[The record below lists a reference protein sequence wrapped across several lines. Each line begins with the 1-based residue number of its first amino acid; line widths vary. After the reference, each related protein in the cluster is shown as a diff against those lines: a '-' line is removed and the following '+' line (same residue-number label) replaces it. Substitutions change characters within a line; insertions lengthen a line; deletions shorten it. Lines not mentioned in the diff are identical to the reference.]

1 MKNSSGFFR
10 KLLKTIVITI
20 AVIIVVVVSL
30 LPFVVRWQA
39 VNWLEQ
45 QGLDAEIGY
54 INIRPI
60 LGSVQINDVRIA
72 ASETEQLVLD
82 KIQLNIDWT
91 PLFDQ
96 ELYVEHV
103 IIDGLSIDAV
113 SAQSGLRIGG
123 ITLPGNEDTS
133 ETKPEPEEPAG
144 GSVLDRL
151 MLERFELEN
160 IQLCYTQLGDGDAVN
175 ARQCLAFD
183 ELAIVDDIDVSWGT
197 QASAKIPGIQLK
209 ALRWFDQKEV
219 ADLLWIDLLKITDI
233 TSEDLARWQIAE
245 ISVESLGVLPT
256 RVDDE
261 ITAGDLKFSTLS
273 VTDLDVGGDNSI
285 GNIALSGLNVDLN
298 LHGKGEAVFSP
309 RLMTRIEQLV
319 PPSDENTDEEPK
331 NNSAFSLGQLV
342 VDRAAI
348 RDGGNNQQL
357 LSFNNLNLQKLSIRD
372 NKIGLSKVSIS
383 DAALLPVISEQGA
396 TDNFQ
401 LTGDLQL
408 KSLSL
413 SDLNVG
419 DDSSIGSISLSGVK
433 VDLQAGEDGELAFA
447 PQLIAKLEQ
456 LSEPPVSEPS
466 APEQATDGTTE
477 TQKNSSA
484 FSLGRLSI
492 DTASV
497 RDRDNNQRLLSF
509 NNFSMQQLS
518 IRDSITGLG
527 ELKVSNFVLL
537 PVISE
542 QGQTTGDL
550 QLNALSVVGSSF
562 GDDSHIGTLDL
573 SGIHVG
579 LDTAANG
586 QLVFA
591 PELLERIIPASNDSV
606 PESKQQETSFSIDQ
620 LVVNDTLIRD
630 KDNQRNLLLIN
641 QVDLSGL
648 STKGDA
654 VALARLGVE
663 DLKLLEPLSED
674 TVVADYYF
682 STPKIELTDII
693 KNASLFSLKE
703 LIVADPVT
711 FVHRNVSGELQ
722 ALSEI
727 DRMIAGDG
735 KSADNSAGNNASSTN
750 EQAEPSGSVRYSIGR
765 INIGSKGKLSVLD
778 ESVAPVFK
786 RSFNELSLTVDNI
799 DSSSPEA
806 KSALSFNL
814 GLTKFGHIK
823 FDGTLTPFGEKLN
836 TNIVG
841 ELRGLDARAL
851 STYASDYIG
860 YNLDQGIAEADIN
873 FDVNEDDLNAA
884 IITRFR
890 KLEVSALS
898 DSELPEGAESLGMP
912 LDFALGLLRDKNGMI
927 ELKLP
932 ITGDIN
938 SPNFSISHILG
949 KVMFKVISETI
960 VNYYLPFG
968 LIMAATM
975 QDTLSNFSFDPVVFS
990 PGDVALDNEDMAS
1003 LDKLSEMLN
1012 SREQLHL
1019 SFCAPST
1026 WQDWSVKF
1034 GAPITAK
1041 ESTLEKS
1048 AKESTPE
1055 EADSTQSNASQ
1066 LPAEPLVE
1074 VVVTPEQAAS
1084 LKEIAN
1090 QRSEA
1095 VKEHL
1100 INKGVQTGQVILCEG
1115 QFDQTNKELPQ
1126 MNIAI

>member
-1 MKNSSGFFR
+1 MKNSSGFFS
-10 KLLKTIVITI
+10 KTLKITVITI
-20 AVIIVVVVSL
+20 AVTVVLVVSL
-30 LPFVVRWQA
+30 LPFVLRWQA

-72 ASETEQLVLD
+72 ASETEQLILN
-82 KIQLNIDWT
+82 KIQLNIDWS

-96 ELYVEHV
+96 QLYVEHV
-103 IIDGLSIDAV
+103 IIDGLSIDIV

-123 ITLPGNEDTS
+123 IALPGKEDTS
-133 ETKPEPEEPAG
+133 DPKFETEEPAA
-144 GSVLDRL
+144 GSALNRI
-151 MLERFELEN
+151 MLERLELEN
-160 IQLCYTQLGDGDAVN
+160 VQLCYSQLGEGDTVN
-175 ARQCLAFD
+175 VRQCIAFG
-183 ELAIVDDIDVSWGT
+183 ELAIVDDIDVSLGD
-197 QASAKIPGIQLK
+197 QASAQIPGIKLK
-209 ALRWFDQKEV
+209 ELRWFDQKV
-219 ADLLWIDLLKITDI
+219 PADLLWIDLVKITDI
-233 TSEDLARWQIAE
+233 TSDDLARWQIAD
-245 ISVESLGVLPT
+245 ISVEALAVLPT

-261 ITAGDLKFSTLS
+261 ITAGDLQFSTLLVS
-273 VTDLDVGGDNSI
+273 DLDVGSDNSI
-285 GNIALSGLNVDLN
+285 GNISLSGLNVDLN
-298 LHGKGEAVFSP
+298 LNGDGEAIFSP
-309 RLMTRIEQLV
+309 RLMARIEQLI
-319 PPSDENTDEEPK
+319 PPSDESIDEESK
-331 NNSAFSLGQLV
+331 NNGAFSLGQLA
-342 VDRAAI
+342 VDKVSV

-357 LSFNNLNLQKLSIRD
+357 LSFNNFNMKKLSIRD
-372 NKIGLSKVSIS
+372 SKIELSK
-383 DAALLPVISEQGA
+383 A
-396 TDNFQ
+396 
-401 LTGDLQL
+401 
-408 KSLSL
+408 
-413 SDLNVG
+413 
-419 DDSSIGSISLSGVK
+419 
-433 VDLQAGEDGELAFA
+433 
-447 PQLIAKLEQ
+447 
-456 LSEPPVSEPS
+456 
-466 APEQATDGTTE
+466 
-477 TQKNSSA
+477 
-484 FSLGRLSI
+484 
-492 DTASV
+492 
-497 RDRDNNQRLLSF
+497 
-509 NNFSMQQLS
+509 
-518 IRDSITGLG
+518 
-527 ELKVSNFVLL
+527 KVSDFVLL

-542 QGQTTGDL
+542 QGQITGDL
-550 QLNALSVVGSSF
+550 QLSALSLVNSSF
-562 GDDSHIGTLDL
+562 GDDSHIGALNL
-573 SGIHVG
+573 SGLHVG

-586 QLVFA
+586 QLVFS
-591 PELLERIIPASNDSV
+591 PELLGRIIPTGNNSA
-606 PESKQQETSFSIDQ
+606 PENKQLETSFSIDQ
-620 LVVNDTLIRD
+620 LVVNDALIRD
-630 KDNQRNLLLIN
+630 KDNHRDLLLVN

-648 STKGDA
+648 SAKGES
-654 VALARLGVE
+654 VALARFGVE
-663 DLKLLEPLSED
+663 DLKLLEPLSEEA
-674 TVVADYYF
+674 VGADYYF
-682 STPKIELTDII
+682 TTPKIELSDII

-703 LIVADPVT
+703 LVVADPVA
-711 FVHRNVSGELQ
+711 FIHRNASGELQ

-727 DRMIAGDG
+727 ERMIAGEG
-735 KSADNSAGNNASSTN
+735 KSTGSNASSTS
-750 EQAEPSGSVRYSIGR
+750 EQAEPSVIVRYSIGR
-765 INIGSKGKLSVLD
+765 IKIGSKGKLSVLD
-778 ESVAPVFK
+778 ESVTPVFK
-786 RSFNELSLTVDNI
+786 RSFNELSLVVNNI

-836 TNIVG
+836 TDIVG

-860 YNLDQGIAEADIN
+860 YSLDQGIAEADVKFNVHKDNI
-873 FDVNEDDLNAA
+873 NAA
-884 IITRFR
+884 ITTRFR

-938 SPNFSISHILG
+938 SPNFSLSHIVG

-975 QDTLSNFSFDPVVFS
+975 QDTLSNFSFDPVTFS
-990 PGDVALDNEDMAS
+990 PGDVALDAAAMAS

-1034 GAPITAK
+1034 GSPITSEKLPGTSEKPK
-1041 ESTLEKS
+1041 EKLTSDET
-1048 AKESTPE
+1048 
-1055 EADSTQSNASQ
+1055 ASSQ
-1066 LPAEPLVE
+1066 ANVSQPLAEPRVE
-1074 VVVTPEQAAS
+1074 LAVAPDQAAA

-1115 QFDQTNKELPQ
+1115 TFDQTNKELPK

>member
-1 MKNSSGFFR
+1 MKNSSGFFS
-10 KLLKTIVITI
+10 KFLKTIVITI
-20 AVIIVVVVSL
+20 AVAIVVVVSL

-82 KIQLNIDWT
+82 KIQLNIDWS

-103 IIDGLSIDAV
+103 IIDGLSIDVV
-113 SAQSGLRIGG
+113 SAQSGLRMGG
-123 ITLPGNEDTS
+123 IALPGNEDTS
-133 ETKPEPEEPAG
+133 DAKPEPEGPAAD
-144 GSVLDRL
+144 SALNRIR
-151 MLERFELEN
+151 LERFEMEN
-160 IQLCYTQLGDGDAVN
+160 IQLCYTQLGDGDVVN

-183 ELAIVDDIDVSWGT
+183 ELSIVDDIDVSWGG
-197 QASAKIPGIQLK
+197 QASAEIPGIQLK
-209 ALRWFDQKEV
+209 ALRWLDQKEL
-219 ADLLWIDLLKITDI
+219 ADLLWIDLVKITDI

-285 GNIALSGLNVDLN
+285 GNIALSGLNIDLN
-298 LHGKGEAVFSP
+298 LEGKGEAVFSP

-331 NNSAFSLGQLV
+331 NKSAFSLGQLV

-372 NKIGLSKVSIS
+372 SKVVLSKVNVS
-383 DAALLPVISEQGA
+383 DVA
-396 TDNFQ
+396 
-401 LTGDLQL
+401 
-408 KSLSL
+408 
-413 SDLNVG
+413 
-419 DDSSIGSISLSGVK
+419 
-433 VDLQAGEDGELAFA
+433 
-447 PQLIAKLEQ
+447 
-456 LSEPPVSEPS
+456 
-466 APEQATDGTTE
+466 
-477 TQKNSSA
+477 
-484 FSLGRLSI
+484 
-492 DTASV
+492 
-497 RDRDNNQRLLSF
+497 
-509 NNFSMQQLS
+509 
-518 IRDSITGLG
+518 
-527 ELKVSNFVLL
+527 LL

-550 QLNALSVVGSSF
+550 QLNALSIVGSSF
-562 GDDSHIGTLDL
+562 GDDSHIGTLNL
-573 SGIHVG
+573 SGVYVG

-586 QLVFA
+586 QLVFS
-591 PELLERIIPASNDSV
+591 PELLGRIIPTGNDSA
-606 PESKQQETSFSIDQ
+606 PGSKQQETSFSIEQ

-674 TVVADYYF
+674 TVGADYYF

-727 DRMIAGDG
+727 ERMIAGDG
-735 KSADNSAGNNASSTN
+735 KSADNNASSTN
-750 EQAEPSGSVRYSIGR
+750 EQAESSRPIQYSIGR

-860 YNLDQGIAEADIN
+860 YSLDQGIAEADIN
-873 FDVNEDDLNAA
+873 FDVNEDDLDAA

-890 KLEVSALS
+890 KLEVSALNDS
-898 DSELPEGAESLGMP
+898 DLPEGAESLGMP

-938 SPNFSISHILG
+938 SPNFSISHIVG

-968 LIMAATM
+968 LVMAATM

-990 PGDVALDNEDMAS
+990 PGDVTLDNEDMAS

-1034 GAPITAK
+1034 GTPIA
-1041 ESTLEKS
+1041 

-1055 EADSTQSNASQ
+1055 EADSTQANASQ

-1090 QRSEA
+1090 ERSEA

-1115 QFDQTNKELPQ
+1115 QFDQANKELPQ

>member
-1 MKNSSGFFR
+1 MKNSSGFFS
-10 KLLKTIVITI
+10 KFFKTIVITV
-20 AVIIVVVVSL
+20 AVAIVVVVSL

-60 LGSVQINDVRIA
+60 LGSVQINDVRIT

-82 KIQLNIDWT
+82 KIQLNIDWS

-103 IIDGLSIDAV
+103 IIDGLSIDVV

-133 ETKPEPEEPAG
+133 DAKPEPEESAG
-144 GSVLDRL
+144 GSALDRIR
-151 MLERFELEN
+151 LERFELEN

-183 ELAIVDDIDVSWGT
+183 ELSIVDDIDVSWGS
-197 QASAKIPGIQLK
+197 QASAEIPGIELK
-209 ALRWFDQKEV
+209 ALRWLDQKEL
-219 ADLLWIDLLKITDI
+219 ADLLWIDLVKITDI
-233 TSEDLARWQIAE
+233 TSEDLARWQIAT

-285 GNIALSGLNVDLN
+285 GNIALSGLSVDLN
-298 LHGKGEAVFSP
+298 LQGKGEAVFSP

-319 PPSDENTDEEPK
+319 PPSDESTDEEPK
-331 NNSAFSLGQLV
+331 NNGAFSLGQLV

-348 RDGGNNQQL
+348 RDGGSNQQL

-372 NKIGLSKVSIS
+372 SKIVLSKVNVS
-383 DAALLPVISEQGA
+383 DVALLPVISEKGIG
-396 TDNFQ
+396 
-401 LTGDLQL
+401 GDLQL
-408 KSLSL
+408 NSLSL

-419 DDSSIGSISLSGVK
+419 DDSSIGSISLSAVK
-433 VDLQAGEDGELAFA
+433 VDLQAGEEGELAFA
-447 PQLIAKLEQ
+447 PQLIAKFEQ
-456 LSEPPVSEPS
+456 LAEQPASEPS
-466 APEQATDGTTE
+466 VSKQATDDTTE

-492 DTASV
+492 DRASV

-518 IRDSITGLG
+518 IRESMTGLG

-537 PVISE
+537 PVLSE

-550 QLNALSVVGSSF
+550 QLNALSIVGSSF

-591 PELLERIIPASNDSV
+591 PELLGRIIPAGNDSA

-620 LVVNDTLIRD
+620 LVVNDTLIKD

-654 VALARLGVE
+654 VALARLGIE

-674 TVVADYYF
+674 TVGADYYF

-727 DRMIAGDG
+727 ERMIAGDG
-735 KSADNSAGNNASSTN
+735 ESADNNASSTN
-750 EQAEPSGSVRYSIGR
+750 EQAESSRPVRYSIGR
-765 INIGSKGKLSVLD
+765 INIGAKGKLSVLD

-860 YNLDQGIAEADIN
+860 YSLDQGIAEADIN
-873 FDVNEDDLNAA
+873 FDVNEDDLDAA

-1034 GAPITAK
+1034 GTPITAK
-1041 ESTLEKS
+1041 EST
-1048 AKESTPE
+1048 TE
-1055 EADSTQSNASQ
+1055 EADSTQANASQ
-1066 LPAEPLVE
+1066 LPVEPLVE
-1074 VVVTPEQAAS
+1074 AVVTPEQAAS

>member
-1 MKNSSGFFR
+1 MKNSSGFFS
-10 KLLKTIVITI
+10 KFFKTIVITV
-20 AVIIVVVVSL
+20 AVAIVVVVSL

-82 KIQLNIDWT
+82 KIQLNIDWN

-103 IIDGLSIDAV
+103 IIDGLSIDVV

-133 ETKPEPEEPAG
+133 DAKPEPEESAG
-144 GSVLDRL
+144 GSALDRIR
-151 MLERFELEN
+151 LERFEMEN
-160 IQLCYTQLGDGDAVN
+160 IQLCYTQLGDGDVVN

-183 ELAIVDDIDVSWGT
+183 ELSIVDDIDVSWGG
-197 QASAKIPGIQLK
+197 QASAEIPGIQLK
-209 ALRWFDQKEV
+209 ALRWFDQKEL
-219 ADLLWIDLLKITDI
+219 ADLLWIDLVKITDI

-273 VTDLDVGGDNSI
+273 VSDLDVGGDNSI
-285 GNIALSGLNVDLN
+285 GNIALSGLNIDLN
-298 LHGKGEAVFSP
+298 LQGKGEAVFSP

-319 PPSDENTDEEPK
+319 PPSDENTDEELK
-331 NNSAFSLGQLV
+331 NNSAFSLRQLV

-372 NKIGLSKVSIS
+372 SKVVLSKVNVS
-383 DAALLPVISEQGA
+383 DVALLPVISEQGA
-396 TDNFQ
+396 S
-401 LTGDLQL
+401 GDLQL
-408 KSLSL
+408 NSLSL
-413 SDLNVG
+413 SNLNVG

-433 VDLQAGEDGELAFA
+433 VDLQAGEEGDLAFA
-447 PQLIAKLEQ
+447 PQLIAKFEQ
-456 LSEPPVSEPS
+456 LAEQPASVSK
-466 APEQATDGTTE
+466 QATDDTTE

-484 FSLGRLSI
+484 FSLGQLSI

-497 RDRDNNQRLLSF
+497 RDRDNNKRLLSF

-518 IRDSITGLG
+518 IRDSMAGLG

-562 GDDSHIGTLDL
+562 GDDSHIGTLNL
-573 SGIHVG
+573 SGVYVG

-586 QLVFA
+586 QLVFS
-591 PELLERIIPASNDSV
+591 PELLGRIIPAGNDSS

-674 TVVADYYF
+674 TVGADYYF

-727 DRMIAGDG
+727 ERMIAGDG
-735 KSADNSAGNNASSTN
+735 ESADNNASSTN
-750 EQAEPSGSVRYSIGR
+750 EQAESSRPVQYSIGR

-860 YNLDQGIAEADIN
+860 YSLDQGIAEADIN
-873 FDVNEDDLNAA
+873 FDVNEDDLDAA
-884 IITRFR
+884 VITRFR

-898 DSELPEGAESLGMP
+898 DSELPAGAESLGMP

-1034 GAPITAK
+1034 GTPITAK
-1041 ESTLEKS
+1041 EST
-1048 AKESTPE
+1048 PE
-1055 EADSTQSNASQ
+1055 ETDSTQANASQ
-1066 LPAEPLVE
+1066 LPVEPLVE

>member
-1 MKNSSGFFR
+1 MKNSSGFFS
-10 KLLKTIVITI
+10 KFLKTIVITV
-20 AVIIVVVVSL
+20 AVAIVVVVSL

-82 KIQLNIDWT
+82 KIQLNIDWS

-103 IIDGLSIDAV
+103 IIDGLSIDVV
-113 SAQSGLRIGG
+113 SAQTGLRIGG
-123 ITLPGNEDTS
+123 IALPGNEDTS
-133 ETKPEPEEPAG
+133 DAKPEPEDPAAD
-144 GSVLDRL
+144 SVLNRIR
-151 MLERFELEN
+151 LERFELEN
-160 IQLCYTQLGDGDAVN
+160 IQLCYTQLGDGGAVN
-175 ARQCLAFD
+175 TRQCIAFD
-183 ELAIVDDIDVSWGT
+183 ELAIVDDIDVSWGS
-197 QASAKIPGIQLK
+197 QAFAEIPGIELK
-209 ALRWFDQKEV
+209 ALRWLDQKEL
-219 ADLLWIDLLKITDI
+219 ADLLWIDLVKITDI
-233 TSEDLARWQIAE
+233 TSEDLARWQIAT

-273 VTDLDVGGDNSI
+273 VSDLDVGGDNSI
-285 GNIALSGLNVDLN
+285 GNIALSGLSVDLN
-298 LHGKGEAVFSP
+298 LQGKGEAVFSP

-319 PPSDENTDEEPK
+319 PPSDENADEEPK
-331 NNSAFSLGQLV
+331 NNGAFSLGQLV
-342 VDRAAI
+342 VDKAII

-372 NKIGLSKVSIS
+372 SEIVLSKVNVS
-383 DAALLPVISEQGA
+383 DVALLPVISEQGVV
-396 TDNFQ
+396 
-401 LTGDLQL
+401 GDLQL
-408 KSLSL
+408 NSLSL
-413 SDLNVG
+413 ADLKVG

-433 VDLQAGEDGELAFA
+433 VDLQAGEEGELAFA
-447 PQLIAKLEQ
+447 PQLIAKFEQ
-456 LSEPPVSEPS
+456 LAEQPASVSK
-466 APEQATDGTTE
+466 QATDDTTDI
-477 TQKNSSA
+477 QKNSSA

-492 DTASV
+492 DTAFV

-518 IRDSITGLG
+518 IRDSMTGLG

-562 GDDSHIGTLDL
+562 GDDSHIGTLNL
-573 SGIHVG
+573 SGVYVG

-586 QLVFA
+586 QLVFS
-591 PELLERIIPASNDSV
+591 PELLGRIIPAGNDSA
-606 PESKQQETSFSIDQ
+606 PEKKQQETSFSIDQ

-674 TVVADYYF
+674 AVGADYYF
-682 STPKIELTDII
+682 STPKVELTDII

-727 DRMIAGDG
+727 ERMIAGDG
-735 KSADNSAGNNASSTN
+735 KSVDNNASSAS
-750 EQAEPSGSVRYSIGR
+750 EQAESSRPVRYSIGR

-860 YNLDQGIAEADIN
+860 YSLDQGIAEADIN
-873 FDVNEDDLNAA
+873 FDVNEDDLDAA

-1034 GAPITAK
+1034 GTPIT
-1041 ESTLEKS
+1041 

-1055 EADSTQSNASQ
+1055 EADSTQANASQ
-1066 LPAEPLVE
+1066 LPVEPLVE
-1074 VVVTPEQAAS
+1074 VVATPEQATS

>member
-1 MKNSSGFFR
+1 MKNSSGFFS
-10 KLLKTIVITI
+10 KFLKTIVITI
-20 AVIIVVVVSL
+20 AVTIVVVVSL

-39 VNWLEQ
+39 VSWLEQ

-72 ASETEQLVLD
+72 ASETEQLILD
-82 KIQLNIDWT
+82 KIQLNIDWS

-103 IIDGLSIDAV
+103 IIEGLSIDVV

-123 ITLPGNEDTS
+123 IALPSNEDTS
-133 ETKPEPEEPAG
+133 DTKPEPEEPAG
-144 GSVLDRL
+144 GSALDRI

-160 IQLCYTQLGDGDAVN
+160 IQICYTHLGDGDAVN

-183 ELAIVDDIDVSWGT
+183 ELAIVDDIDVSWGS

-209 ALRWFDQKEV
+209 ALRWLDQKEV
-219 ADLLWIDLLKITDI
+219 ADLLWVDLLKITDI

-261 ITAGDLKFSTLS
+261 ITAGDLEFSTLS
-273 VTDLDVGGDNSI
+273 ISGLDVGSDNSI

-298 LHGKGEAVFSP
+298 LRGKGEAIFSP
-309 RLMTRIEQLV
+309 RLMTRIEQLM
-319 PPSDENTDEEPK
+319 PPSDESADEEPK
-331 NNSAFSLGQLV
+331 NNGTFLLGQLV

-357 LSFNNLNLQKLSIRD
+357 LSFNNLNMQKLSIRD
-372 NKIGLSKVSIS
+372 SKIGLSKVKVS
-383 DAALLPVISEQGA
+383 DVALLPVISEQGA
-396 TDNFQ
+396 T
-401 LTGDLQL
+401 GDLQL
-408 KSLSL
+408 NSLSL

-433 VDLQAGEDGELAFA
+433 VDLQAGEEGELAFS
-447 PQLIAKLEQ
+447 PQLIGKFEQ
-456 LSEPPVSEPS
+456 LAEQPASEPS
-466 APEQATDGTTE
+466 VSKQATDDTTE

-484 FSLGRLSI
+484 FSLGQLSI

-518 IRDSITGLG
+518 IRDSVTGLG

-542 QGQTTGDL
+542 QGKTTGDL
-550 QLNALSVVGSSF
+550 QLSALSVVGSSF

-586 QLVFA
+586 QLAFA
-591 PELLERIIPASNDSV
+591 PELLERIIPTGNDSV
-606 PESKQQETSFSIDQ
+606 SENKQQETSFSIDQ
-620 LVVNDTLIRD
+620 LIVNDTLIRD

-648 STKGDA
+648 SAKGDA
-654 VALARLGVE
+654 LSLARLGVE

-674 TVVADYYF
+674 TVGADYYF

-727 DRMIAGDG
+727 ERMIAGD
-735 KSADNSAGNNASSTN
+735 SASAGSSASSTN
-750 EQAEPSGSVRYSIGR
+750 KQTESSRPVRYSIGR

-786 RSFNELSLTVDNI
+786 RSFNELSLVVDNI

-806 KSALSFNL
+806 KSTLSFNL

-860 YNLDQGIAEADIN
+860 YSLDQGIAEADIN
-873 FDVNEDDLNAA
+873 FDVNEDDLDAA

-990 PGDVALDNEDMAS
+990 PGNIALDNEDMAS

-1034 GAPITAK
+1034 GTPITAK

-1055 EADSTQSNASQ
+1055 EADSTQANASQ

-1074 VVVTPEQAAS
+1074 VVVTPEQEAS

-1090 QRSEA
+1090 ERSEA

-1100 INKGVQTGQVILCEG
+1100 INKGVQSGQVILCEG

>member
-1 MKNSSGFFR
+1 MKNSSGFFS
-10 KLLKTIVITI
+10 KFLKTIVITI
-20 AVIIVVVVSL
+20 AVAIVVVVSL

-82 KIQLNIDWT
+82 KIQLNIDWS

-103 IIDGLSIDAV
+103 IIDGLSIDVV
-113 SAQSGLRIGG
+113 SAQSGLRMGG
-123 ITLPGNEDTS
+123 IALPGNEDTS
-133 ETKPEPEEPAG
+133 DAKPEPEGPAAD
-144 GSVLDRL
+144 SALNRIR
-151 MLERFELEN
+151 LERFEMEN
-160 IQLCYTQLGDGDAVN
+160 IQLCYTQLGDGDVVN

-183 ELAIVDDIDVSWGT
+183 ELSIVDDIDVSWGG
-197 QASAKIPGIQLK
+197 QASAEIPGIQLK
-209 ALRWFDQKEV
+209 ALRWLDQKEL
-219 ADLLWIDLLKITDI
+219 ADLLWIDLVKITDI

-285 GNIALSGLNVDLN
+285 GNIALSGLNIDLN
-298 LHGKGEAVFSP
+298 LEGKGEAVFSP

-331 NNSAFSLGQLV
+331 NKSAFSLGQLV
-342 VDRAAI
+342 VDRSAI

-372 NKIGLSKVSIS
+372 SKVVLSKVNVS
-383 DAALLPVISEQGA
+383 DVA
-396 TDNFQ
+396 
-401 LTGDLQL
+401 
-408 KSLSL
+408 
-413 SDLNVG
+413 
-419 DDSSIGSISLSGVK
+419 
-433 VDLQAGEDGELAFA
+433 
-447 PQLIAKLEQ
+447 
-456 LSEPPVSEPS
+456 
-466 APEQATDGTTE
+466 
-477 TQKNSSA
+477 
-484 FSLGRLSI
+484 
-492 DTASV
+492 
-497 RDRDNNQRLLSF
+497 
-509 NNFSMQQLS
+509 
-518 IRDSITGLG
+518 
-527 ELKVSNFVLL
+527 LL

-550 QLNALSVVGSSF
+550 QLNALSIVGSSF
-562 GDDSHIGTLDL
+562 GDDSHIGTLNL
-573 SGIHVG
+573 SGVYVG

-586 QLVFA
+586 QLVFS
-591 PELLERIIPASNDSV
+591 PELLGRIIPTGNDSA
-606 PESKQQETSFSIDQ
+606 PGSKQQETSFSIEQ

-674 TVVADYYF
+674 TVGADYYF

-727 DRMIAGDG
+727 ERMIAGDG
-735 KSADNSAGNNASSTN
+735 KSADNNASSTN
-750 EQAEPSGSVRYSIGR
+750 EQAESSRPIQYSIGR

-860 YNLDQGIAEADIN
+860 YSLDQGIAEADIN
-873 FDVNEDDLNAA
+873 FDVNEDDLDAA

-890 KLEVSALS
+890 KLEVSALNDS
-898 DSELPEGAESLGMP
+898 DLPEGAESLGMP

-938 SPNFSISHILG
+938 SPNFSISHIVG

-968 LIMAATM
+968 LVMAATM

-990 PGDVALDNEDMAS
+990 PGDVTLDNEDMAS

-1034 GAPITAK
+1034 GTPIA
-1041 ESTLEKS
+1041 

-1055 EADSTQSNASQ
+1055 EADSTQANASQ

-1090 QRSEA
+1090 ERSEA

-1115 QFDQTNKELPQ
+1115 QFDQANKELPQ